1 MIFYDI
7 AGTGSPLAH
16 VFPALFA
23 VSSIS
28 LLVTE
33 EAFLQLDAIFPIP
46 LLPKV
51 IIPIHEPVTNAYK
64 ISSDTRVYTACPF
77 HTKRERSQQ
86 PRLYR
91 PHRNSGMFEKI
102 QSLISFSSLPSHH

>member
-1 MIFYDI
+1 VIFYDI

-51 IIPIHEPVTNAYK
+51 IIPIHESVTNAYK
-64 ISSDTRVYTACPF
+64 ISSDTRICSACRF
-77 HTKRERSQQ
+77 HRSQQ

-102 QSLISFSSLPSHH
+102 QSLIGFSSLPSHH